1 MAGRYVGG
9 DRITAGYG
17 GFFVGGVTTSGT
29 DQVVVFQDST
39 GTSITEFSSASYI
52 SLAVQALAFAQ
63 DVIVT
68 IQQKTH
74 PDIGWTDL
82 LAATTVTFIPGPSTP
97 PPTMIFDDNI
107 RGSLFRFLVKQ
118 GGTPGGTL
126 TISFIV
132 K

>member
-1 MAGRYVGG
+1 MAR
-9 DRITAGYG
+9 
-17 GFFVGGVTTSGT
+17 VTTSGT

-39 GTSITEFSSASYI
+39 GTDITEFSSASYI
-52 SLAVQALAFAQ
+52 SLAVQALASAH

-82 LAATTVTFIPGPSTP
+82 LAATTVTFIPGPTST
-97 PPTMIFDDNI
+97 PPTMIYADNI

-118 GGTPGGTL
+118 GAVPGGTL
-126 TISFIV
+126 TIAFIV

>member
-39 GTSITEFSSASYI
+39 GTDITEFSSASYI
-52 SLAVQALAFAQ
+52 SLAVQALASAH

-82 LAATTVTFIPGPSTP
+82 LAATTVTFIPGPTST
-97 PPTMIFDDNI
+97 PPTMIYADNI

-118 GGTPGGTL
+118 GAVPGGTL
-126 TISFIV
+126 TIAFIV